1 MIIYQPSN
9 LCYNADKAINLRSV
23 RMQISVDTKIYAV
36 IGEPIAQSLSPQLHN
51 GLFKETG
58 VDALYLPI
66 AVKSEDLE
74 KLADGFRLMN
84 VGGFNVTKPHKMEIM
99 EYLDRLD
106 PLAEKIG
113 AVNTVVYRDGE
124 MVGYNTDGF
133 GFIKSIESKIEIPK
147 EALTILILGCGGAV
161 KSVAM
166 ALADWGIKKVIIANR
181 TTAKAEELA
190 NQINENWPGQAQAIS
205 MEPEALKTAVDEAMI
220 VVNGTSLGMADTVSQ
235 SPLPKELIKK
245 ELLVYDM
252 IYSPTVT
259 QLLKDANEIGA
270 QTQNGL
276 DMLLYQGL
284 LAFEL
289 WTGIFPDPVLGK
301 NLLEEGLKQNEK

>member
-1 MIIYQPSN
+1 M
-9 LCYNADKAINLRSV
+9 R
-23 RMQISVDTKIYAV
+23 ISVDTKIYAV
-36 IGEPIAQSLSPQLHN
+36 IGDPIAQSLSPQLHN
-51 GLFKETG
+51 GLFKEIG

-74 KLADGFRLMN
+74 KLVEGFRLMN
-84 VGGFNVTKPHKMEIM
+84 FGGFNITKPHKIEIM
-99 EYLDRLD
+99 KYLDRVD

-113 AVNTVVYRDGE
+113 AVNTVVCHDGE

-133 GFIKSIESKIEIPK
+133 GFIKSIESKIAKIPK

-181 TTAKAEELA
+181 TAEKAEELA
-190 NQINENWPGQAQAIS
+190 NQINESWPGKAQAS
-205 MEPEALKTAVDEAMI
+205 GMTPDALKKAVAEAMV
-220 VVNGTSLGMADTVSQ
+220 VVNGTSLGMADTAG
-235 SPLPKELIKK
+235 SPLPKELMKK

-252 IYSPTVT
+252 IYSPAVT
-259 QLLKDANEIGA
+259 QMMKDANEIGA

-289 WTGIFPDPVLGK
+289 WSGIFPDPAVGK
-301 NLLEEGLKQNEK
+301 KLLEEGMNTNEK

>member
-1 MIIYQPSN
+1 M
-9 LCYNADKAINLRSV
+9 K
-23 RMQISVDTKIYAV
+23 ISVDTKIYAV

-51 GLFKETG
+51 GLFEETG

-74 KLADGFRLMN
+74 KLMDGFRLMN
-84 VGGFNVTKPHKMEIM
+84 FGGFNITKPHKMEIM
-99 EYLDRLD
+99 KYLDHLD

-133 GFIKSIESKIEIPK
+133 GFIKSIESKIKIPK
-147 EALTILILGCGGAV
+147 DELTILILGCGGAV

-181 TTAKAEELA
+181 TVAKAEELA
-190 NQINENWPGQAQAIS
+190 NQINISWSGKAQAIE
-205 MEPEALKTAVDEAMI
+205 MTPEALKKAVDEAA
-220 VVNGTSLGMADTVSQ
+220 VLVNGTSLGMADTAQQ
-235 SPLPKELIKK
+235 SPLPKELLKK

-252 IYSPTVT
+252 IYSPAVT
-259 QLLKDANEIGA
+259 QLMKDAKMIGA
-270 QTQNGL
+270 QTENGL
-276 DMLLYQGL
+276 EMLLYQGL

-289 WTGIFPDPVLGK
+289 WTGIFPDPADGK
-301 NLLEEGLKQNEK
+301 KLLVKGIEGIKQDEK

>member
-1 MIIYQPSN
+1 M
-9 LCYNADKAINLRSV
+9 R
-23 RMQISVDTKIYAV
+23 ISVDTKIYAV
-36 IGEPIAQSLSPQLHN
+36 IGDPIAQSLSPQLHN

-66 AVKSEDLE
+66 AVKSEDLQ
-74 KLADGFRLMN
+74 KLVDGFRLMN
-84 VGGFNVTKPHKMEIM
+84 FGGFNITKPHKMEIIKV
-99 EYLDRLD
+99 LDQLD

-113 AVNTVVYRDGE
+113 AVNTVVYRNGK

-133 GFIKSIESKIEIPK
+133 GFIKSLETKIAKIPK
-147 EALTILILGCGGAV
+147 NELTILILGCGGAV

-181 TTAKAEELA
+181 TAEKAAALA
-190 NQINENWPGQAQAIS
+190 NLINESWPGKAQAIG
-205 MEPEALKTAVDEAMI
+205 MAPEALKKAVDEATV
-220 VVNGTSLGMADTVSQ
+220 VVNGTSLGMADSPLQ
-235 SPLPKELIKK
+235 SPLPKELLKK

-252 IYSPTVT
+252 IYSPPVT
-259 QLLKDANEIGA
+259 QLLKDGKEVGA

-289 WTGIFPDPVLGK
+289 WTGIFPDPVVGK
-301 NLLEEGLKQNEK
+301 KLLEEGIAGIK

>member
-1 MIIYQPSN
+1 M
-9 LCYNADKAINLRSV
+9 R
-23 RMQISVDTKIYAV
+23 ISVDTKIYAV
-36 IGEPIAQSLSPQLHN
+36 IGDPIAQSLSPQLHN
-51 GLFKETG
+51 GLFKEIP

-66 AVKSEDLE
+66 AVKTEDLE
-74 KLADGFRLMN
+74 KLVAGFRHMN
-84 VGGFNVTKPHKMEIM
+84 FGGFNITKPHKMAIM
-99 EYLDRLD
+99 KYLDRVD

-113 AVNTVVYRDGE
+113 AVNTVVCHDGE

-133 GFIKSIESKIEIPK
+133 GFIKSIESKIAKIPK

-181 TTAKAEELA
+181 TVAKAEELA
-190 NQINENWPGQAQAIS
+190 NQINQSWPGKAQAID
-205 MEPEALKTAVDEAMI
+205 MAPDVLKKAVAEAM
-220 VVNGTSLGMADTVSQ
+220 VLVNGTSLGMADTASQ
-235 SPLPKELIKK
+235 SPLPQELLKK

-252 IYSPTVT
+252 IYSPAVT
-259 QLLKDANEIGA
+259 QLMKDANEIGA

-289 WTGIFPDPVLGK
+289 WTGIFPDPAVGK
-301 NLLEEGLKQNEK
+301 KLLAEGMKANEK

>member
-1 MIIYQPSN
+1 M
-9 LCYNADKAINLRSV
+9 K
-23 RMQISVDTKIYAV
+23 ISVDTKIFAV

-66 AVKSEDLE
+66 AVKSEDLK
-74 KLADGFRLMN
+74 KLIDGFRVMN
-84 VGGFNVTKPHKMEIM
+84 FGGFNITKPHKMAIM

-133 GFIKSIESKIEIPK
+133 GFIKSLETKNAEIPK
-147 EALTILILGCGGAV
+147 DELTILILGCGGAV

-181 TTAKAEELA
+181 TTAKAEELV

-205 MEPEALKTAVDEAMI
+205 MAPEALKRAVDEAMV
-220 VVNGTSLGMADTVSQ
+220 VVNGTNLGMADTPG

-252 IYSPTVT
+252 IYSPAVT
-259 QLLKDANEIGA
+259 QLLKDANDIGA

-301 NLLEEGLKQNEK
+301 NLLEEGIKQNEE

>member
-1 MIIYQPSN
+1 M
-9 LCYNADKAINLRSV
+9 R
-23 RMQISVDTKIYAV
+23 ISVDTKIYAV

-74 KLADGFRLMN
+74 KLVDGFRLMN
-84 VGGFNVTKPHKMEIM
+84 FGGFNITKPHKMAIIK
-99 EYLDRLD
+99 YLDRLD

-133 GFIKSIESKIEIPK
+133 GFIKSLEAKIEIPK
-147 EALTILILGCGGAV
+147 EQMTILILGCGGAV

-181 TTAKAEELA
+181 TAAKAEELA
-190 NQINENWPGQAQAIS
+190 NQINRSWPGKAQAIG
-205 MEPEALKTAVDEAMI
+205 MVPDALKKAVDEAMV
-220 VVNGTSLGMADTVSQ
+220 VVNGTSLGMADTAEQ
-235 SPLPKELIKK
+235 SALPKELLKK

-252 IYSPTVT
+252 IYSPAMT
-259 QLLKDANEIGA
+259 QLLKDAKAIGA
-270 QTQNGL
+270 QTENGL
-276 DMLLYQGL
+276 EMLLYQGL

-301 NLLEEGLKQNEK
+301 ELLEKGIAGIY

>member
-1 MIIYQPSN
+1 M
-9 LCYNADKAINLRSV
+9 R
-23 RMQISVDTKIYAV
+23 ISVDTKIYAV
-36 IGEPIAQSLSPQLHN
+36 IGDPIAQSLSPQLHN

-66 AVKSEDLE
+66 AVKSEDLQ
-74 KLADGFRLMN
+74 KLVDGFRLMN
-84 VGGFNVTKPHKMEIM
+84 FGGFNITKPHKMEIIKV
-99 EYLDRLD
+99 LDQLD
-106 PLAEKIG
+106 PLAKKIG
-113 AVNTVVYRDGE
+113 AVNTVVYRNGK

-133 GFIKSIESKIEIPK
+133 GFIKSLETKIAKIPK
-147 EALTILILGCGGAV
+147 DELTILILGCGGAV

-181 TTAKAEELA
+181 TAEKAAALA
-190 NQINENWPGQAQAIS
+190 NLINENWPGKAQAIG
-205 MEPEALKTAVDEAMI
+205 MATEALKKAVDEATV
-220 VVNGTSLGMADTVSQ
+220 VVNGTSLGMADSPLQ
-235 SPLPKELIKK
+235 SPLPKELLKK

-252 IYSPTVT
+252 IYSPPVT
-259 QLLKDANEIGA
+259 QLLKDGKEVGA

-289 WTGIFPDPVLGK
+289 WTGIFPDPVIGK
-301 NLLEEGLKQNEK
+301 KLLEEGIAGIK

>member
-1 MIIYQPSN
+1 M
-9 LCYNADKAINLRSV
+9 R
-23 RMQISVDTKIYAV
+23 ISVETKIYAV
-36 IGEPIAQSLSPQLHN
+36 IGDPIGQSLSPQLHN
-51 GLFKETG
+51 GLFKASA

-66 AVKSEDLE
+66 AVKSEDLK
-74 KLADGFRLMN
+74 KLLDGFRLMN
-84 VGGFNVTKPHKMEIM
+84 FGGFNITKPHKMEII

-113 AVNTVVYRDGE
+113 AVNTVVYQDKQ
-124 MVGYNTDGF
+124 MIGYNTDGF
-133 GFIKSIESKIEIPK
+133 GFIKSIEEKISEIPK
-147 EALTILILGCGGAV
+147 ERLTILILGCGGAV

-181 TTAKAEELA
+181 TAAKAEALVKL
-190 NQINENWPGQAQAIS
+190 INKSWPGKAEAIS
-205 MEPEALKTAVDEAMI
+205 MAPEALKKAVDAAAV
-220 VVNGTSLGMADTVSQ
+220 VVNGTSVGMADSALQ
-235 SPLPKELIKK
+235 SPLAKALLKK

-252 IYSPTVT
+252 IYSPPVT
-259 QLLKDANEIGA
+259 QLLKDAKEIGA

-289 WTGIFPDPVLGK
+289 WTGIFPDPAAGK
-301 NLLEEGLKQNEK
+301 KLLEENSEENSEGNSEQKLLKEGIK